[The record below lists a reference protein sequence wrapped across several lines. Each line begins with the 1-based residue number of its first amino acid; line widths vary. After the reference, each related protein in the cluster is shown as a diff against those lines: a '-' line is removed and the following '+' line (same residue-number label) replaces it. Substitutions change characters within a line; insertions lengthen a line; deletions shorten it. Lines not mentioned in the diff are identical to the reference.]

1 MSLRHPLTLE
11 FLERRCVA
19 EVHFFV
25 AFVLLFQILNEH
37 LNTLKKTLD
46 TLSLLCYNYGCKVF
60 YFTEKGVCMPKNLY
74 ISALLDVYGAYL
86 NEKQRELC
94 EYYYNDDL
102 SLAEIAENVGITRQ
116 GVRDLIKRA
125 EQTLISL
132 EESCRYCERFLKLKE
147 LSAKA
152 RGGDKTAAE
161 SIFDII
167 DEL

>member
-1 MSLRHPLTLE
+1 
-11 FLERRCVA
+11 
-19 EVHFFV
+19 
-25 AFVLLFQILNEH
+25 
-37 LNTLKKTLD
+37 
-46 TLSLLCYNYGCKVF
+46 
-60 YFTEKGVCMPKNLY
+60 MPKNLY
-74 ISALLDVYGAYL
+74 VSALLDVYGAVL

-125 EQTLISL
+125 EQTLVSL
-132 EESCRYCERFLKLKE
+132 EEKCRYCERFLKLKE
-147 LSAKA
+147 LVARA

-161 SIFDII
+161 DIFDII

>member
-1 MSLRHPLTLE
+1 MSKQDKAALRY
-11 FLERRCVA
+11 
-19 EVHFFV
+19 
-25 AFVLLFQILNEH
+25 LNAQGITNYAQKMH
-37 LNTLKKTLD
+37 IIGTLKHDVPNLRLD
-46 TLSLLCYNYGCKVF
+46 NCKFV
-60 YFTEKGVCMPKNLY
+60 TAGLRM
-74 ISALLDVYGAYL
+74 
-86 NEKQRELC
+86 
-94 EYYYNDDL
+94 YYNDDL